1 MPIETPFDRRLR
13 RLRRQRAASRFAA
26 ADYLHRRAADELIE
40 RLDSIKRK
48 FRDALIL
55 GPASGY
61 LAHRLRERD
70 LRPVIADAGP
80 HPDWNGP
87 FVQCDEDMLPFRDGA
102 FDLAISVG
110 SLDTVNDLPGALT
123 LIRRSLRP
131 DGLLL
136 AAMAGGGT
144 LPLLRTAMLAA
155 DEVQGGAASPR
166 LHPQV
171 DVRSAGDLLTRAG
184 FTLPVADTDTVTVR
198 FSGLPSLVADLRA
211 MGATNLLE
219 ARSRVPLGRTALAA
233 AMASFAASADPD
245 GKIPERFELL
255 YLTAWA
261 PAPDQ
266 PKPARR
272 GSATASLAGALKRS

>member
-13 RLRRQRAASRFAA
+13 RLRRRRAAPRFAG
-26 ADYLHRRAADELIE
+26 ADYLHRRAADELIG
-40 RLDSIKRK
+40 RLDGVNRT

-61 LAHRLRERD
+61 LADRLRERE
-70 LRPVIADAGP
+70 LRPVIADAFR
-80 HPDWNGP
+80 HPDWHGP
-87 FVQCDEDMLPFRDGA
+87 VVQCDEDMLPFRDAA

-131 DGLLL
+131 DGLFL

-144 LPLLRTAMLAA
+144 LPLLRNAMLAA
-155 DEVQGGAASPR
+155 DETRDGSASPR

-198 FSGLPSLVADLRA
+198 FSALPSLVADLRA

-261 PAPDQ
+261 PAPGQ

-272 GSATASLAGALKRS
+272 GSATASLAEALKRS